1 MAGMKHALWTI
12 VVGLAGILAAA
23 GVAAAQNGAI
33 EFVARA
39 TPTDGLQEP
48 VRGFPIFLLRKSY
61 EEIAKEAEATQPL
74 PDKNAFIDKL
84 DVSSKLKAWM
94 KKNHTLSL
102 SGEDFIHKL
111 HPADILDIPE
121 FRKAYM
127 DRNAGDESVDFPKPK
142 FKPSDQLKDPE
153 KYKKLSAQYDLAIRH
168 YIEQNPQSMDG
179 IDLNLTD
186 INPEP
191 KWNLLL
197 GKRVPAVRRLTLDLA
212 QSKYLVG
219 RTETDLQGQGFLR
232 GISPGSYWIS
242 SLNVS
247 ADVGDARLR
256 WDVPITVQPG
266 QTEYVEL
273 SNVNAL
279 PPKHAAP

>member
-1 MAGMKHALWTI
+1 MAGMKRSFRTI
-12 VVGLAGILAAA
+12 AICLAAALAAA

-33 EFVARA
+33 EFAARA
-39 TPTDGLQEP
+39 TPTGGLEEP
-48 VRGFPIFLLRKSY
+48 VRGFPFFLLSKSY
-61 EEIAKEAEATQPL
+61 QKIAKEAEATEPM

-84 DVSSKLKAWM
+84 DVSAKLKAWM

-142 FKPSDQLKDPE
+142 FKPSDEVKDPE
-153 KYKKLSAQYDLAIRH
+153 KYKKLSAEYDLAIRH

-191 KWNLLL
+191 KWDLRL

-219 RTETDLQGQGFLR
+219 RAETDLQGQGFLR
-232 GISPGSYWIS
+232 GIPPGNYWIS
-242 SLNVS
+242 TLNVS

-256 WDVPITVQPG
+256 WDVPVTVQPG
-266 QTEYVEL
+266 QTEYIAL

-279 PPKHAAP
+279 PPEHTVP